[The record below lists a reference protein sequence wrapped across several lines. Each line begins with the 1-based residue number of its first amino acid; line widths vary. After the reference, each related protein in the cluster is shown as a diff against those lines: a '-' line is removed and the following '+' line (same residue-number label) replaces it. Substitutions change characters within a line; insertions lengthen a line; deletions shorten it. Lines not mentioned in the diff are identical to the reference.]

1 MSGSPL
7 SFATI
12 PGFETMCSP
21 VRHEARVRCVWRE
34 SEKLETPGVH
44 TADFSY
50 MYMRKQE
57 YSTRFGRHS
66 NGGSKSCPKARSL
79 CLHQTRRNPG
89 RRLARGRAAVSD
101 RYSMQTSQCKL
112 LSSARSS
119 PSRPP
124 AAHKSFPL
132 GRASRSSAIR
142 FMSWLNLRARL
153 DQGIRKLHHS
163 PFTR

>member
-21 VRHEARVRCVWRE
+21 VCTKQEWRCVWRRAKNWKHPAFTLLIFPISHAE
-34 SEKLETPGVH
+34 AGILSQGSEGTQ
-44 TADFSY
+44 T
-50 MYMRKQE
+50 
-57 YSTRFGRHS
+57 
-66 NGGSKSCPKARSL
+66 GGSKSCSKARSL
-79 CLHQTRRNPG
+79 GLLQTRRNPG

-142 FMSWLNLRARL
+142 FYVLA
-153 DQGIRKLHHS
+153 
-163 PFTR
+163 